1 MVTHGVP
8 GVAFGAEPLDPA
20 LMHRPSPSPLRSILD
35 RTLVGQI
42 ATAGLMTALVSLMAG
57 WLTYRAGGPV
67 QTVVF
72 LTLGFGQLG
81 VALALRAPRVNG
93 FWHDRGLELAV
104 LAAGVCQLAGVLVP
118 GLRELLG
125 TEALSAQAIALL
137 LAAAALPGLFVAAGR
152 VVTRVKGSGP
162 EPATPLTETGVPS
175 KEVEM
180 AT

>member
-8 GVAFGAEPLDPA
+8 GVAFGAEPLDPT

-35 RTLVGQI
+35 RTLVRQI
-42 ATAGLMTALVSLMAG
+42 ATAGVMTALVSLVTG
-57 WLTYRAGGPV
+57 WLAYRAGGPV

-104 LAAGVCQLAGVLVP
+104 LAAGACQLAGVLVP
-118 GLRELLG
+118 GLRDLLG
-125 TEALSAQAIALL
+125 TEALSAQAIVLL
-137 LAAAALPGLFVAAGR
+137 LAAASLPGLFVAAGR
-152 VVTRVKGSGP
+152 VVARRRGSGQ
-162 EPATPLTETGVPS
+162 EPPPPASQTEAPS
-175 KEVEM
+175 RKVEV
-180 AT
+180 AK

>member
-1 MVTHGVP
+1 MR
-8 GVAFGAEPLDPA
+8 
-20 LMHRPSPSPLRSILD
+20 RPSPSPMRSILD
-35 RTLVGQI
+35 RTLVRQI
-42 ATAGLMTALVSLMAG
+42 AAAGVMTAVVSLVTG

-81 VALALRAPRVNG
+81 VALALRAPRGNG

-104 LAAGVCQLAGVLVP
+104 LAAGGCQLAGVLVP
-118 GLRELLG
+118 GLRDLLG
-125 TEALSAQAIALL
+125 TEPLSAPAIVLL

-152 VVTRVKGSGP
+152 VATRRQRSGP
-162 EPATPLTETGVPS
+162 EPAPPLTETGVPS
-175 KEVEM
+175 KEVEV